1 MNKSIFSINSLSKYS
16 DVFQIIGVIG
26 IISSLIF
33 VGLELRQT
41 QKIAI
46 AGQQQARTILR
57 TNQLLSAYD
66 FSPEEIGVENI
77 PWSQQSDL
85 QRYTREQR
93 QVYYWTVL
101 ENNFYQYSKG
111 MLDEEIWNKEKQ
123 YIEMQWSHCHLR
135 HVYEGQVF
143 MESFKE
149 YVANLPDTCV
159 NGNYSDG
166 LIKKF
171 N

>member
-1 MNKSIFSINSLSKYS
+1 MINDPQWFSILPPIIAIILAIKTKQVIPSLFAGIWIGCFLLNEFDPITGLAESFES
-16 DVFQIIGVIG
+16 IINVFNDSGDTKV
-26 IISSLIF
+26 LIF
-33 VGLELRQT
+33 TLLIGAL
-41 QKIAI
+41 IN
-46 AGQQQARTILR
+46 TIEK
-57 TNQLLSAYD
+57 SG
-66 FSPEEIGVENI
+66 GV
-77 PWSQQSDL
+77 SGF
-85 QRYTREQR
+85 
-93 QVYYWTVL
+93 VKFL